1 MSKIALT
8 GNASGTGTLTIAA
21 PNTST
26 DRTLTLP
33 DAAGTMMLTNTNV
46 TTAQMPAGSVL
57 QVVQNEQTIA
67 RFSTTSTS
75 FQNTGFFVNITPTST
90 SNKILVLANW
100 FGFIN
105 GANYIYATIFRDSTD
120 LAADWSSTEGLG
132 LSGYNTVG
140 GLWQPFVYSVL
151 DAPATTSQVT
161 YKLYGRSG
169 NASLTATFGRNSSS
183 GTKNQVNI
191 VAMEIAA

>member
-1 MSKIALT
+1 MANLQRITNGFMS
-8 GNASGTGTLTIAA
+8 
-21 PNTST
+21 
-26 DRTLTLP
+26 
-33 DAAGTMMLTNTNV
+33 
-46 TTAQMPAGSVL
+46 AGSVL

-67 RFSTTSTS
+67 RFATTSTT
-75 FQNTGFFVNITPTST
+75 FQDTGFFVNITPTST

-100 FGFIN
+100 FGLIQ
-105 GANYIYATIFRDSTD
+105 GASYIYATIFRDSTD
-120 LAADWSSTEGLG
+120 LAADWNSTEGLG
-132 LSGYNTVG
+132 LSGYNSVG
-140 GLWQPFVYSVL
+140 GIWQPFIYSVL

-169 NASLTATFGRNSSS
+169 SAAATAILGRNISS

>member
-1 MSKIALT
+1 MALELNGTT
-8 GNASGTGTLTIAA
+8 GVSLVQDGVVTAADLASGAITSAA
-21 PNTST
+21 
-26 DRTLTLP
+26 L
-33 DAAGTMMLTNTNV
+33 
-46 TTAQMPAGSVL
+46 PAGSVI

-100 FGFIN
+100 VGIIN
-105 GANYIYATIFRDSTD
+105 GANSAYATIYRDSTD

-132 LSGYNTVG
+132 WYGYNTVG
-140 GLWQPFVYSVL
+140 GIWQPVMVSVL

-169 NASLTATFGRNSSS
+169 NASLTATFGRNSVS